1 MQDRIPNQI
10 LNDHC
15 WRRATFR
22 STGQPWER
30 PQLGQEAEQGR
41 ELGQTFV
48 HWVPMFFAAIAVSF
62 YIPRY
67 CFQQEQEHN
76 LFRYLRNRQKCAKS
90 ATESHPIA
98 KFMEKHMLF

>member
-1 MQDRIPNQI
+1 MQDRIPIQI
-10 LNDHC
+10 LNDQC

-30 PQLGQEAEQGR
+30 PQVGQEAEEQGR

-67 CFQQEQEHN
+67 CFQGSIHVKKVPFPFGHFIIFWEN
-76 LFRYLRNRQKCAKS
+76 
-90 ATESHPIA
+90 
-98 KFMEKHMLF
+98 ML